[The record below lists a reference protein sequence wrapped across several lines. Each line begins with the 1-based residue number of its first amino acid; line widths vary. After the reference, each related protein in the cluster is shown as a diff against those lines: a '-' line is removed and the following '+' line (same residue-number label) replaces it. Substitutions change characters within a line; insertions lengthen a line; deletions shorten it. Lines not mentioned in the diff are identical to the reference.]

1 MPFWKSARPTS
12 LRYARARHRR
22 WHGNNPVTTTHTPS
36 QNTPSANDGG
46 IDFPLEGVRVL
57 DLSRVFAGPLCG
69 QVLADFGAEVI
80 KVEHPGRGDDTRDWG
95 MRIGKTETTY
105 YNSMNRNKRSVT
117 VDLQTPE
124 GLKIIHEL
132 LPQCDVVV
140 HNFKT
145 GGAEKLGLGYEQL
158 KAIQPGLIYC
168 AVAGYDSSGPEAK
181 RPGYDLVIQG
191 ESGLMALNGEAN
203 TPPLKFGVAVV
214 DLMTGMY
221 AAQAVLAAL
230 FQRTRTGKG
239 RLIEMALYDCGVMIT
254 GYYGLDAML
263 LGHDPQ
269 RYGNAHPS
277 IVPYGMFEAADGPLI
292 VAVGNN
298 NQFDKF
304 CRQVVMRPDIVEDPR
319 YATNVERA
327 KNRLTLLP
335 VMKELFTS
343 FPRDV
348 LLQRMTAAGIPCG
361 KVAGL
366 HEALTSERTRRGG
379 LLQEMPHPVAGTTHV
394 FAPPYRL
401 DGQRLPIRN
410 APPTLG
416 EGTKEVLQQ
425 LLQLSEQEL
434 QALRD
439 KGVLTLPQA

>member
-1 MPFWKSARPTS
+1 MAI
-12 LRYARARHRR
+12 
-22 WHGNNPVTTTHTPS
+22 S
-36 QNTPSANDGG
+36 QEATEGLDL
-46 IDFPLEGVRVL
+46 PLEGVRVL

-105 YNSMNRNKRSVT
+105 YNSMNRNKRSIT
-117 VDLQTPE
+117 LDLQSPQA
-124 GLKIIHEL
+124 LKIIHSL
-132 LPQCDVVV
+132 LPQVDVVI

-158 KAIQPGLIYC
+158 KAIRPDLVYC
-168 AVAGYDSSGPEAK
+168 AVAGYDASGPEAK

-191 ESGLMALNGEAN
+191 EAGLMALNGEAEQ
-203 TPPLKFGVAVV
+203 PPLKFGVAVV
-214 DLMTGMY
+214 DLVTGMH

-230 FQRTRTGKG
+230 FRRERTGKG
-239 RLIEMALYDCGVMIT
+239 RLIEMALYDCGIMVT
-254 GYYGLDAML
+254 GYYGLDAL
-263 LGHDPQ
+263 QLGRDPA

-292 VAVGNN
+292 IAVGNN
-298 NQFDKF
+298 TQFDKF
-304 CRQVVMRPDIVEDPR
+304 CRVVIERPDIVEDPR
-319 YATNVERA
+319 FATNVERA
-327 KNRLTLLP
+327 RHRPALVPLLNG
-335 VMKELFTS
+335 MIRSL
-343 FPRDV
+343 PRDV
-348 LLQRMTAAGIPCG
+348 LLKRMAAAGIPCG

-366 HEALTSERTRRGG
+366 HEALTSERTRASG
-379 LLQEMPHPVAGTTHV
+379 LVQDMPHPVTGTTPV

-416 EGTKEVLQQ
+416 EGTREVLQRLLALGDEELKQ
-425 LLQLSEQEL
+425 LQRS
-434 QALRD
+434 
-439 KGVLTLPQA
+439 GVLTLPDA

>member
-1 MPFWKSARPTS
+1 M
-12 LRYARARHRR
+12 
-22 WHGNNPVTTTHTPS
+22 TTTTP
-36 QNTPSANDGG
+36 TPPLPEGM
-46 IDFPLEGVRVL
+46 DFPLEGVRVL

-69 QVLADFGAEVI
+69 QVLADFGADVI

-105 YNSMNRNKRSVT
+105 YNSMNRNKRSIT

-124 GLKIIHEL
+124 GVKIILSL
-132 LPQCDVVV
+132 LPQCDVVIQ
-140 HNFKT
+140 NFKT

-158 KAIQPGLIYC
+158 KAIKPDLIYC
-168 AVAGYDSSGPEAK
+168 SVSGYDSSGPEAK
-181 RPGYDLVIQG
+181 RPGYDLVIQA
-191 ESGLMALNGEAN
+191 EAGLMAINGEASQ
-203 TPPLKFGVAVV
+203 PPLKFGVAAV
-214 DLMTGMY
+214 DMMTGMY

-230 FQRTRTGKG
+230 FRRERTGKG
-239 RLIEMALYDCGVMIT
+239 RHIEMALYDCGLMIT
-254 GYYGLDAML
+254 GYYGLDALL

-277 IVPYGMFEAADGPLI
+277 IVPYGMYDAADGPLI
-292 VAVGNN
+292 IGVGNN
-298 NQFDKF
+298 AQFDKF
-304 CRQVVMRPDIVEDPR
+304 CRQVVQRPDIVEDPR
-319 YATNVERA
+319 FATNVERA
-327 KNRLTLLP
+327 KNRLVLGPML
-335 VMKELFTS
+335 KELIAS

-348 LLQRMTAAGIPCG
+348 LLERLSAAGIPCG

-416 EGTKEVLQQ
+416 AATRDVLQQ
-425 LLQLSEQEL
+425 LLQLPEAEL

-439 KGVLTLPQA
+439 KGVLTLPPL

>member
-1 MPFWKSARPTS
+1 MTSTTPTPA
-12 LRYARARHRR
+12 LHE
-22 WHGNNPVTTTHTPS
+22 GM
-36 QNTPSANDGG
+36 
-46 IDFPLEGVRVL
+46 DFPLEGVRVL
-57 DLSRVFAGPLCG
+57 DLSRVFTGPLCG
-69 QVLADFGAEVI
+69 QVLADFDADVI

-95 MRIGKTETTY
+95 MRVGKTETTY
-105 YNSMNRNKRSVT
+105 YNSMNRNKRSIT

-124 GLKIIHEL
+124 GVKIIRDL

-140 HNFKT
+140 QNFKT

-158 KAIQPGLIYC
+158 KAIKPDLIYC
-168 AVAGYDSSGPEAK
+168 SVAGYDSSGPEAK

-191 ESGLMALNGEAN
+191 EAGLMAINGEASQ
-203 TPPLKFGVAVV
+203 PPLKFGVAAV
-214 DLMTGMY
+214 DMMTGMY

-230 FQRTRTGKG
+230 FRRERTGKG
-239 RLIEMALYDCGVMIT
+239 RHIEMALYDCGLMIT

-277 IVPYGMFEAADGPLI
+277 IVPYGMFEAQDGPLI
-292 VAVGNN
+292 IAVGNN
-298 NQFDKF
+298 SQFDKF

-319 YATNVERA
+319 FATNVERA
-327 KNRLTLLP
+327 RNRLTLLP
-335 VMKELFTS
+335 EMKALIAS

-348 LLQRMTAAGIPCG
+348 LLERLTAAGIPCG
-361 KVAGL
+361 RVAGL

-379 LLQEMPHPVAGTTHV
+379 LLREMPHPVAGTTHV

-416 EGTKEVLQQ
+416 DATRDVLQQ
-425 LLQLSEQEL
+425 LLQLPEAEL

-439 KGVLTLPQA
+439 KGVLTLPPL

>member
-1 MPFWKSARPTS
+1 MTSTTPTPA
-12 LRYARARHRR
+12 LPE
-22 WHGNNPVTTTHTPS
+22 GM
-36 QNTPSANDGG
+36 
-46 IDFPLEGVRVL
+46 DFPLEGVRVL

-69 QVLADFGAEVI
+69 QVLADFGADVI

-105 YNSMNRNKRSVT
+105 YNSMNRNKRSIT

-124 GLKIIHEL
+124 GVKIIHDL

-140 HNFKT
+140 QNFKT

-158 KAIQPGLIYC
+158 KAIKPDLIYC
-168 AVAGYDSSGPEAK
+168 SVAGYDSSGPEAK

-239 RLIEMALYDCGVMIT
+239 RHIEMALYDCGLMIT

-277 IVPYGMFEAADGPLI
+277 IVPYGMYDAADGPLI
-292 VAVGNN
+292 IAVGNN
-298 NQFDKF
+298 AQFDKF
-304 CRQVVMRPDIVEDPR
+304 CRQVIERPDIVEDPR
-319 YATNVERA
+319 FATNVERA
-327 KNRLTLLP
+327 KNRLVLGPML
-335 VMKELFTS
+335 KELIAGFA
-343 FPRDV
+343 RDV

-379 LLQEMPHPVAGTTHV
+379 LLQELPHPVAGSTHV

-416 EGTKEVLQQ
+416 EGTREVLQQ
-425 LLQLSEQEL
+425 LLQLSEPEL

-439 KGVLTLPQA
+439 KGVLTLPQI

>member
-1 MPFWKSARPTS
+1 M
-12 LRYARARHRR
+12 
-22 WHGNNPVTTTHTPS
+22 TTTTTTTTPT
-36 QNTPSANDGG
+36 TPPDGM
-46 IDFPLEGVRVL
+46 DFPLQGVRVL

-69 QVLADFGAEVI
+69 MVLADFGAEVI

-105 YNSMNRNKRSVT
+105 YNSMNRNKRSIT

-124 GLKIIHEL
+124 GVKIIHDL

-140 HNFKT
+140 QNFKT

-158 KAIQPGLIYC
+158 KAIKPDLIYC
-168 AVAGYDSSGPEAK
+168 SVAGYDSSGPEAK

-239 RLIEMALYDCGVMIT
+239 RHIEMALYDCGLMIT

-277 IVPYGMFEAADGPLI
+277 IVPYGMYDAADGPLI
-292 VAVGNN
+292 IAVGNN
-298 NQFDKF
+298 AQFDKF
-304 CRQVVMRPDIVEDPR
+304 CRQVIERPDIVEDPR
-319 YATNVERA
+319 FATNVERA
-327 KNRLTLLP
+327 KNRLVLGPML
-335 VMKELFTS
+335 KELIAGFA
-343 FPRDV
+343 RDV

-379 LLQEMPHPVAGTTHV
+379 LLQELPHLVAGSTHV

-416 EGTKEVLQQ
+416 EGTREVLQQ
-425 LLQLSEQEL
+425 LLQLSEPEL

-439 KGVLTLPQA
+439 KGVLTLPHI

>member
-1 MPFWKSARPTS
+1 MTTSPTS
-12 LRYARARHRR
+12 PTAA
-22 WHGNNPVTTTHTPS
+22 P
-36 QNTPSANDGG
+36 GG
-46 IDFPLEGVRVL
+46 MDFPLEGVRVL

-69 QVLADFGAEVI
+69 MVLADFGAEVI

-95 MRIGKTETTY
+95 MRIGHTETTY
-105 YNSMNRNKRSVT
+105 YNSMNRNKRSIT

-124 GLKIIHEL
+124 GVKIIHDL

-140 HNFKT
+140 QNFKT

-158 KAIQPGLIYC
+158 KAIKPDLIYC
-168 AVAGYDSSGPEAK
+168 SVAGYDSSGPEAK

-239 RLIEMALYDCGVMIT
+239 RHIEMALYDCGLMIT

-277 IVPYGMFEAADGPLI
+277 IVPYGMYDAADGPLI
-292 VAVGNN
+292 IAVGNN
-298 NQFDKF
+298 AQFDKF
-304 CRQVVMRPDIVEDPR
+304 CRQVIERPDIVEDPR
-319 YATNVERA
+319 FATNVERA
-327 KNRLTLLP
+327 KNRLVLGPML
-335 VMKELFTS
+335 KELIAGFA
-343 FPRDV
+343 RDV

-379 LLQEMPHPVAGTTHV
+379 LLQELPHPVAGSTHV

-416 EGTKEVLQQ
+416 EGTREVLQQ
-425 LLQLSEQEL
+425 LLQLSEPEL

-439 KGVLTLPQA
+439 KGVLTLPHI

>member
-1 MPFWKSARPTS
+1 M
-12 LRYARARHRR
+12 
-22 WHGNNPVTTTHTPS
+22 TTTTTTTPT
-36 QNTPSANDGG
+36 TPPDGM
-46 IDFPLEGVRVL
+46 DFPLQGVRVL

-69 QVLADFGAEVI
+69 MVLADFGDEVI
-80 KVEHPGRGDDTRDWG
+80 KVGHTGRGDDTRDWG

-105 YNSMNRNKRSVT
+105 YNSMNRNKRSIT

-124 GLKIIHEL
+124 GVKIIHDL

-140 HNFKT
+140 QNFKT

-158 KAIQPGLIYC
+158 KAIKPDLIYC
-168 AVAGYDSSGPEAK
+168 SVAGYDSSGPEAK

-239 RLIEMALYDCGVMIT
+239 RHIEMALYDCGLMIT

-277 IVPYGMFEAADGPLI
+277 IVPYGMYDAADGPLI
-292 VAVGNN
+292 IAVGNN
-298 NQFDKF
+298 AQFDKF
-304 CRQVVMRPDIVEDPR
+304 CRQVIERPDIVEDPR
-319 YATNVERA
+319 FATNVERA
-327 KNRLTLLP
+327 KNRLVLGPML
-335 VMKELFTS
+335 KELIAGFA
-343 FPRDV
+343 RDV

-379 LLQEMPHPVAGTTHV
+379 LLQELPHPVAGSTHV

-416 EGTKEVLQQ
+416 EGTREVLQQ
-425 LLQLSEQEL
+425 LLQLSEPEL

-439 KGVLTLPQA
+439 KGVLTLPHI

>member
-1 MPFWKSARPTS
+1 M
-12 LRYARARHRR
+12 
-22 WHGNNPVTTTHTPS
+22 
-36 QNTPSANDGG
+36 DM
-46 IDFPLEGVRVL
+46 PLEGVRVL
-57 DLSRVFAGPLCG
+57 DLSRVFAGPLCA

-105 YNSMNRNKRSVT
+105 YNSMNRNKRSIT

-124 GLKIIHEL
+124 GQKLIHDL
-132 LPQCDVVV
+132 LPQFDVVIQ
-140 HNFKT
+140 NFKT
-145 GGAEKLGLGYEQL
+145 GGADKLGLGYTHL
-158 KAIQPGLIYC
+158 KAIRPDLIYC
-168 AVAGYDSSGPEAK
+168 SVAGYNSAGPEAK

-191 ESGLMALNGEAN
+191 EAGLMAINGEAGQD
-203 TPPLKFGVAVV
+203 PLKFGVAVV
-214 DLMTGMY
+214 DMMTGMY

-230 FQRTRTGKG
+230 FRRERTGHG
-239 RLIEMALYDCGVMIT
+239 RHIEMSLYDCGLMVT

-263 LGHDPQ
+263 LGHDPK

-292 VAVGNN
+292 IAVGNN
-298 NQFDKF
+298 SQFDKF
-304 CRQVVMRPDIVEDPR
+304 CREVVLRPDIVEDPR

-335 VMKELFTS
+335 MMTELIRT

-348 LLQRMTAAGIPCG
+348 LLQRLSAAGIPCG

-366 HEALTSERTRRGG
+366 HEALTSERTRQGG
-379 LLQEMPHPVAGTTHV
+379 LLQELPHPVAGSTHV

-401 DGQRLPIRN
+401 DGERLPIRN

-416 EGTKEVLQQ
+416 EGTREVLQK
-425 LLQLSEQEL
+425 LLQMSEHEL
-434 QALRD
+434 QNLQA
-439 KGVLTLPQA
+439 KGVLTLPPSTLN

>member
-1 MPFWKSARPTS
+1 M
-12 LRYARARHRR
+12 
-22 WHGNNPVTTTHTPS
+22 TTTTTTTTPT
-36 QNTPSANDGG
+36 TPPDGM
-46 IDFPLEGVRVL
+46 DFPLQGVRVL

-105 YNSMNRNKRSVT
+105 YNSMNRNKRSIT

-124 GLKIIHEL
+124 GVKIIHDL

-140 HNFKT
+140 QNFKT

-158 KAIQPGLIYC
+158 KAIKPDLIYC
-168 AVAGYDSSGPEAK
+168 SVAGYDSSGPEAK

-239 RLIEMALYDCGVMIT
+239 RHIEMALYDCGLMIT

-277 IVPYGMFEAADGPLI
+277 IVPYGMYDAADGPLI
-292 VAVGNN
+292 IAVGNN
-298 NQFDKF
+298 AQFDKF
-304 CRQVVMRPDIVEDPR
+304 CRQVIERPDIVEDPR
-319 YATNVERA
+319 FATNVERA
-327 KNRLTLLP
+327 KNRLVLGPML
-335 VMKELFTS
+335 KELIAS
-343 FPRDV
+343 FPRDL
-348 LLQRMTAAGIPCG
+348 LLQRLTAAGIPCG
-361 KVAGL
+361 RVAGL

-416 EGTKEVLQQ
+416 EGTREVLQQ
-425 LLQLSEQEL
+425 LLQLSEPEL

-439 KGVLTLPQA
+439 KGVLTLPHI

>member
-1 MPFWKSARPTS
+1 M
-12 LRYARARHRR
+12 
-22 WHGNNPVTTTHTPS
+22 TTTTTTTPT
-36 QNTPSANDGG
+36 TPPDGM
-46 IDFPLEGVRVL
+46 DFPLQGVRVL

-69 QVLADFGAEVI
+69 MVLADFGAEVI

-105 YNSMNRNKRSVT
+105 YNSMNRNKRSIT

-124 GLKIIHEL
+124 GVKIIHDL

-140 HNFKT
+140 QNFKT

-158 KAIQPGLIYC
+158 KAIKPDLIYC
-168 AVAGYDSSGPEAK
+168 SVAGYDSSGPEAK

-239 RLIEMALYDCGVMIT
+239 RHIEMALYDCGLMIT

-277 IVPYGMFEAADGPLI
+277 IVPYGMYDAADGPLI
-292 VAVGNN
+292 IAVGNN
-298 NQFDKF
+298 AQFDKF
-304 CRQVVMRPDIVEDPR
+304 CRQVIERPDIVEDPR
-319 YATNVERA
+319 FATNVERA
-327 KNRLTLLP
+327 KNRLVLGPMLE
-335 VMKELFTS
+335 ELIAGYA
-343 FPRDV
+343 RDV

-379 LLQEMPHPVAGTTHV
+379 LLQELPHPVAGSTHV

-416 EGTKEVLQQ
+416 EGTREVLQQ
-425 LLQLSEQEL
+425 LLQLSEPEL

-439 KGVLTLPQA
+439 KGVLTLPQI

>member
-1 MPFWKSARPTS
+1 M
-12 LRYARARHRR
+12 
-22 WHGNNPVTTTHTPS
+22 TTTTTTTTPT
-36 QNTPSANDGG
+36 TPPDGM
-46 IDFPLEGVRVL
+46 DFPLQGVRVL

-69 QVLADFGAEVI
+69 MVLADFGAEVI

-124 GLKIIHEL
+124 GVKIIHDL

-140 HNFKT
+140 QNFKT

-158 KAIQPGLIYC
+158 KAIKPDLIYC
-168 AVAGYDSSGPEAK
+168 SVAGYDSSGPEAK

-230 FQRTRTGKG
+230 FQRTRIGKG
-239 RLIEMALYDCGVMIT
+239 RHIEMALYDCGLMIT

-277 IVPYGMFEAADGPLI
+277 IVPYGMYDAADGPLI
-292 VAVGNN
+292 IAVGNN
-298 NQFDKF
+298 AQFDKF
-304 CRQVVMRPDIVEDPR
+304 CRQVIERPDIVEDPR
-319 YATNVERA
+319 FATNVERA
-327 KNRLTLLP
+327 KNRLVLGPML
-335 VMKELFTS
+335 KELIAGFA
-343 FPRDV
+343 RDV

-379 LLQEMPHPVAGTTHV
+379 LLQELPHPVAGSTHV

-416 EGTKEVLQQ
+416 EGTREVLQQ
-425 LLQLSEQEL
+425 LLQLSEPEL

-439 KGVLTLPQA
+439 KGVLTLPHI

>member
-1 MPFWKSARPTS
+1 M
-12 LRYARARHRR
+12 
-22 WHGNNPVTTTHTPS
+22 TTTTTTTPT
-36 QNTPSANDGG
+36 TPPDGM
-46 IDFPLEGVRVL
+46 DFPLQGVRVL

-69 QVLADFGAEVI
+69 MVLADFGAEVI

-105 YNSMNRNKRSVT
+105 NNSMNRNQRSIT

-124 GLKIIHEL
+124 GVKIIHDL

-140 HNFKT
+140 QNFKT

-158 KAIQPGLIYC
+158 KAIKPDLIYC
-168 AVAGYDSSGPEAK
+168 SVAGYDSSGPEAK

-239 RLIEMALYDCGVMIT
+239 RHIEMALYDCGLMIT

-277 IVPYGMFEAADGPLI
+277 IVPYGMYDAADGPLI
-292 VAVGNN
+292 IAVGNN
-298 NQFDKF
+298 AQFDKF
-304 CRQVVMRPDIVEDPR
+304 CRQVIERPDIVEDPR
-319 YATNVERA
+319 FATNVERA
-327 KNRLTLLP
+327 KNRLVLGPML
-335 VMKELFTS
+335 KELIAGFA
-343 FPRDV
+343 RDV

-379 LLQEMPHPVAGTTHV
+379 LLQELPHPVAGSTHV

-416 EGTKEVLQQ
+416 EGTREVLQQ
-425 LLQLSEQEL
+425 LLQLSEPEL

-439 KGVLTLPQA
+439 KGVLTLPQI